1 MIVLIDKL
9 RAIVSNNIKLN
20 EINFHIR
27 GGVVND

>member
-9 RAIVSNNIKLN
+9 RGIVSNNINLN
-20 EINFHIR
+20 EINFHIM